1 MGEKLA
7 EEEIHPELVVEG
19 TDPAEGFGVGEVL
32 VPSLATCQ
40 AEFAPF
46 GSCCSLAAF
55 AVVDRKQGQTNA
67 AVAGTEE
74 CFVEGAVRSLSPW
87 KCLAVSRIP
96 DRTCCQRESVHH
108 TLHSSRLPPSHR
120 DGHVTLPKGLR
131 PIDFPE
137 AQRNADCFHPQGR
150 ATHIFMAKR
159 KVVGTEG
166 EHMAVL
172 VNEKIDK
179 LLETTSRSFYPTL
192 KYLPKKTRG
201 QIGLLYL
208 LARVADTIADTKHG
222 ETTVLTESLRA
233 YNGVVQTGQGALPQ
247 FEDLAEMQ
255 ENPHEAALLRHVP
268 DVIEGLDEY
277 SIEDRQR
284 MLECLDIIVHGQLLD
299 LERFGPANE
308 GGKISALANNEE
320 LDDYTFRVAGCVGV
334 FWTKMSLAHL
344 MELSPEEEKV
354 FMERGIRFGKAL
366 QMINILRDIPEDL
379 RFGRCYLP
387 EDMLEKH
394 GLKPEDLLDDG
405 NLEAFRPL
413 YDTYLDLT
421 NEHLEAATAYI
432 QMIPETQFRLKA
444 SCMLPVLVGQ
454 RTVTLLREGNILNSD
469 ERIKVTRDE
478 MKTYARKLLR
488 ALLIPGGVRRLL
500 EKNRDK

>member
-1 MGEKLA
+1 MGHGSQWA
-7 EEEIHPELVVEG
+7 ADRVVQVVWHPEM
-19 TDPAEGFGVGEVL
+19 
-32 VPSLATCQ
+32 
-40 AEFAPF
+40 
-46 GSCCSLAAF
+46 
-55 AVVDRKQGQTNA
+55 
-67 AVAGTEE
+67 
-74 CFVEGAVRSLSPW
+74 
-87 KCLAVSRIP
+87 
-96 DRTCCQRESVHH
+96 
-108 TLHSSRLPPSHR
+108 PPR
-120 DGHVTLPKGLR
+120 A
-131 PIDFPE
+131 
-137 AQRNADCFHPQGR
+137 AQRPSRQLQEASRRLSD
-150 ATHIFMAKR
+150 TYDDEDKR
-159 KVVGTEG
+159 QA
-166 EHMAVL
+166 H
-172 VNEKIDK
+172 
-179 LLETTSRSFYPTL
+179 F
-192 KYLPKKTRG
+192 
-201 QIGLLYL
+201 
-208 LARVADTIADTKHG
+208 
-222 ETTVLTESLRA
+222 
-233 YNGVVQTGQGALPQ
+233 
-247 FEDLAEMQ
+247 
-255 ENPHEAALLRHVP
+255 
-268 DVIEGLDEY
+268 
-277 SIEDRQR
+277 
-284 MLECLDIIVHGQLLD
+284 

-344 MELSPEEEKV
+344 MDLSPEDEKV

-387 EDMLEKH
+387 QDMLEKH
-394 GLKPEDLLDDG
+394 GLTPEDLLDDG
-405 NLEAFRPL
+405 NLEVFRPL